1 MGSLTVHRA
10 NDLRSS
16 FEEGNNPI
24 QVALSVVS
32 YMGIFFLIAIFV
44 VLMEKM

>member
-1 MGSLTVHRA
+1 MGSLTVRRT

-16 FEEGNNPI
+16 IDEGNNPT

-32 YMGIFFLIAIFV
+32 YLGIFFLIAIFV